1 MFYHNSHI
9 VCNDYNLLQISALSR
24 RSSSIAFVSG
34 ALDSNL
40 KPFKPETILATACH
54 RCCIS
59 SQELAFAQA
68 Q

>member
-24 RSSSIAFVSG
+24 RSSGIAFVLG

-40 KPFKPETILATACH
+40 GPLKPETILATACH
-54 RCCIS
+54 RCCVS
-59 SQELAFAQA
+59 SKELMFAQA